1 MEKRILVVSRLDENG
16 EFYHYT
22 TFYNDFSG
30 KYNLTTL
37 LMQLNGCN
45 NIWDKKLR
53 AKFAKRI
60 WTGKNGKNVYF
71 EFGKYVYSCA
81 A

>member
-1 MEKRILVVSRLDENG
+1 MKKRILVVSRLNENG
-16 EFYHYT
+16 EFCYYT

-45 NIWDKKLR
+45 NILDKKLR